1 MSLLIVGLDVTLS
14 VGGQSIL
21 TQRYNARMDEFG
33 DPLGLNYGMLG
44 IGSRDAALR
53 VADMTAS
60 TLV

>member
-1 MSLLIVGLDVTLS
+1 
-14 VGGQSIL
+14 
-21 TQRYNARMDEFG
+21 MDEFG